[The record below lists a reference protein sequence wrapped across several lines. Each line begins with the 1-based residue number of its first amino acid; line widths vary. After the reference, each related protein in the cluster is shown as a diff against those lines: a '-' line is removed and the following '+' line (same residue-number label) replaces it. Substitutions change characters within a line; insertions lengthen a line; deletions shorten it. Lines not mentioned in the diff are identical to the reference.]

1 MSLFFF
7 PQQNQSWDFL
17 DYLNAPTSSNW
28 KVTVLIADPA
38 LCDIC
43 LVEHFHPHPHIR
55 QVIVPGAG
63 HWIQYDAPD
72 VVVEEAL
79 KTVAELEIA

>member
-1 MSLFFF
+1 M
-7 PQQNQSWDFL
+7 
-17 DYLNAPTSSNW
+17 
-28 KVTVLIADPA
+28 TVLIADPA
-38 LCDIC
+38 LCDNC
-43 LVEHFHPHPHIR
+43 LVEYFNPHPHIR

-79 KTVAELEIA
+79 KTVAGLEIA